1 MKQFA
6 LVVAA
11 LLAATGAAEA
21 AKLYKYVDKDGRVTY
36 QATPPA
42 GYLAE
47 EKELVGDKLAAPA
60 DTAKVPVVL
69 YVAPKC
75 ASCDMAQAYL
85 DKRRVPYTLKNAE
98 SDPVVQGELK
108 TRSGGMSVPTIIVGE
123 KVMRGYMESLLEG
136 ELDAAGFPKMGDAT
150 APKAGSEDTNG
161 EKNE

>member
-1 MKQFA
+1 MKHVA

-11 LLAATGAAEA
+11 LLAAMGAAEA
-21 AKLYKYVDKDGRVTY
+21 AKLYKYVDKEGRVTY

-60 DTAKVPVVL
+60 EGPKVPVVL
-69 YVAPKC
+69 YIAPKC

-136 ELDAAGFPKMGDAT
+136 ELDAAGFPKMGEA
-150 APKAGSEDTNG
+150 APAKSEDEGRTGND
-161 EKNE
+161 K